1 MEGIERNALQNKTKF
16 SAKKKKLEPFQEQLV
31 QDKNLKYNHLYQ
43 SPQSKVKKL
52 AAFKNPSKP
61 KTERF

>member
-1 MEGIERNALQNKTKF
+1 MLFKIKQSFQQL
-16 SAKKKKLEPFQEQLV
+16 KKKLEPFQEQLV
-31 QDKNLKYNHLYQ
+31 QNKNLKYNHLYQ

-52 AAFKNPSKP
+52 ADFKNPSKP